1 MNLSIFSFSF
11 ILFLHFS
18 KVGILKFEILKYKRT
33 KLSSIIQANIIK
45 YCYFNEEIMEI
56 MDTDFTKSCKD

>member
-18 KVGILKFEILKYKRT
+18 KVGTLKFEVLKYKRT

-45 YCYFNEEIMEI
+45 HCYFNEEIMEI